1 MCFFICSFIC
11 SICSDNVNSCINQ
24 FLQQWGVPA
33 KYLQVSNYST
43 TWLLEVFWVNEDSIL
58 TRRAEIPGGATD
70 FQLFD
75 LDHVWCITATC
86 IVKDQHHHGHHGHH
100 APHNY
105 FKSGPSLGLGTAS
118 EAEEGSPAM
127 LVFRPSK
134 YSLSN
139 NKCTS
144 VLWSPYVSMSI
155 TQRVYLT
162 SKTSQEDGRAPTSG
176 VVNPP
181 NFTATPHMH
190 IQVFDGV
197 NKTTPVVVQG
207 HSMVRPLSEENAP
220 LDRIKLAKW
229 PRKSSGKRE
238 RALKGRK

>member
-1 MCFFICSFIC
+1 ML
-11 SICSDNVNSCINQ
+11 
-24 FLQQWGVPA
+24 LQQCGTPT

-43 TWLLEVFWVNEDSIL
+43 TWNLEVFWVNEDSIL
-58 TRRAEIPGGATD
+58 SRRAEIAGGTTNY
-70 FQLFD
+70 QLFD
-75 LDHVWCITATC
+75 LDHVWCIIATS
-86 IVKDQHHHGHHGHH
+86 IAKEHHHHGHNYQ
-100 APHNY
+100 PHNY
-105 FKSGPSLGLGTAS
+105 FTSGAALGLATAS

-127 LVFRPSK
+127 LTFRPSK

-144 VLWSPYVSMSI
+144 VLWTPYVSMSI
-155 TQRVYLT
+155 TQRVYLS
-162 SKTSQEDGRAPTSG
+162 SKTSVEEASSTMAG

-197 NKTTPVVVQG
+197 NKMAAVSAQG
-207 HSMVRPLSEENAP
+207 HSMVRPLSGEAP

-229 PRKSSGKRE
+229 PRKGSGKRE
-238 RALKGRK
+238 RALRARK